1 MALKPIAVCNS
12 CFSEMQA
19 ISLHDSVIVRDHV
32 EYCGKCKHPW
42 IPTTVV
48 FDTTGQDYV
57 RIRMKTQSS
66 VLEACD
72 TYKTCANSNCSY
84 AHSPIELDVWRGGA
98 RMENSLQRNQTP
110 DSYANSR
117 TPIRT
122 PPTNNN
128 ININP
133 PHANSVYT
141 NVYEA
146 SPQQPQYNARMLPNM
161 SGRGRPPRGVRNM
174 NNRVTSPPPN
184 TDDTDTYYNSVLH
197 KLDTTETPPN
207 TIVIQPIS
215 NQPLEV
221 KIEINKSP
229 QIIDWSFLVT
239 TISDDI
245 EVLIG
250 VILETNFGRNF
261 RLCRSM
267 YKDRQTMDYVA
278 VNSVPERGNT
288 VMKLRKAVNNEC
300 SMNILVQFKVQLGHF
315 QARLIF
321 DFSRLQLVKRL
332 NILVHRE
339 CHDTEA
345 PGIVQDRFHKLSQ
358 KNAQRESLLWDKDY
372 EVRYTQSR
380 YLEKLTNEEV
390 YTSKIPVNIDHIIKN
405 EKYDVLKEE
414 LTYRNYKRIFE
425 MLLYLEEFECRSIF
439 LSYDLKDQPINR
451 KIVRD
456 QYEKYDRGR
465 GGIEFAQKGFCFIK
479 LEMCGSLFEGFH
491 FLRSPN
497 VALIKPKAPQNY
509 VYYCPSVEL
518 GHDYIWIAVS
528 DELVAECELYGGLAD
543 IRFKESSI
551 DFHFSMMHQALQL
564 LDPRTLFPSARAKI
578 SPLQVQYAQ
587 SSLWEKSNLTKSQR
601 HAIASALDNS
611 YQNVP
616 TIISGPFGCG
626 KSWTL
631 SHLAYLLATQQIPLR
646 VLICCK
652 NNYPA
657 DKYIED
663 IHTLSLQHGIQ
674 LDTADSSGLTLL
686 YRFFPPARRVM
697 GPSTEPLRRYATL
710 TSEGF
715 GSVPDEKDL
724 FFCRIIVTTVFSCPF
739 LVRMN
744 LPKEFFTHIIIDEA
758 AQISEPEICIPIS
771 LAGHYTKV
779 IIAGDEYQV
788 TPKLT
793 SPISRKFGLELSL
806 LERLS
811 NIPIYQQHSLILLK
825 ENYRS
830 DPAIVQLLSKLYY
843 DQTLRP
849 MRKKQPISHNGLKP
863 LAFRGVIGKENKITD
878 FPSYMNALE
887 AEEIVHIVKDL
898 TETFDQKEIGIL
910 SIYFGQICLIRD
922 YLRKKRLY
930 GVEVLPFEGI
940 QGKEYRVLIINTVR
954 TLSETDYKEADS
966 NSIGLLE
973 NPKLLNTI
981 LGRAKDH
988 ILVVGNPY
996 TLCQVGLNKGA
1007 WQWFLSECINL
1018 GSFYIGDKQT
1028 FQFPSIPADI
1038 ALPQRKVPITPVLNN
1053 QVNGDVLK
1061 GPHSDSLKS
1070 RAVKLIEQ
1078 REESMRELHALWEEA
1093 VKANPHLQEH
1103 FAKEIE
1109 LIASQKSQIELEKK
1123 LADELMGLDSGNNAS
1138 NLNW

>member
-1 MALKPIAVCNS
+1 MAFKPITVCNS

-19 ISLHDSVIVRDHV
+19 ISLHTNTVKREHV
-32 EYCGKCKHPW
+32 DYCGRCKQPW
-42 IPTTVV
+42 KPTTVV
-48 FDTTGQDYV
+48 LDPNGHEFV

-66 VLEACD
+66 KLAPCE
-72 TYKTCANSNCSY
+72 TYKACSNTNCLY
-84 AHSPIELDVWRGGA
+84 AHSQLELDVWRDGA
-98 RMENSLQRNQTP
+98 RMENSIQKNQTQDSP
-110 DSYANSR
+110 RNIKSPPNNNDSY
-117 TPIRT
+117 
-122 PPTNNN
+122 
-128 ININP
+128 P
-133 PHANSVYT
+133 PHTNSTYNNPFET
-141 NVYEA
+141 L
-146 SPQQPQYNARMLPNM
+146 PQQPQSNTRMLPNM

-174 NNRVTSPPPN
+174 NNRVASPPP
-184 TDDTDTYYNSVLH
+184 TAADTETYYNSVLSSF
-197 KLDTTETPPN
+197 DNSETPPHS
-207 TIVIQPIS
+207 IVIQPIS
-215 NQPLEV
+215 KQPLEV

-229 QIIDWSFLVT
+229 KIIDWTFHINTSSEV
-239 TISDDI
+239 I

-250 VILETNFGRNF
+250 VILETNFGNNF

-267 YKDRQTMDYVA
+267 YKDRQTRDYVA

-288 VMKLRKAVNNEC
+288 VMNLKKAVNNEC
-300 SMNILVQFKVQLGHF
+300 SLDILVQFKVQLGHF

-321 DFSRLQLVKRL
+321 DFSRLKLVKRL

-339 CHDTEA
+339 CHDTQA
-345 PGIVQDRFHKLSQ
+345 PDNVQARFHRLSQ
-358 KNAQRESLLWDKDY
+358 KNTQRESLLWDKDY

-380 YLEKLTNEEV
+380 YFAKLCNEEV
-390 YTSKIPVNIDHIIKN
+390 YTSLIPVNIDQIIKS
-405 EKYDVLKEE
+405 EKYDAVLKEE

-439 LSYDLKDQPINR
+439 LAYDLKDHPINR
-451 KIVRD
+451 KVACD

-465 GGIEFAQKGFCFIK
+465 GGIEFAEKGFCFIK

-491 FLRSPN
+491 FLRPPN

-564 LDPRTLFPSARAKI
+564 IDPRVVFPCTRTKT
-578 SPLQVQYAQ
+578 SPLQIQYAQ
-587 SSLWEKSNLTKSQR
+587 SSLWNKSNLTKSQQN
-601 HAIASALDNS
+601 AIASALDNS

-631 SHLAYLLATQQIPLR
+631 SHLAYLLATQSIPVR

-663 IHTLSLQHGIQ
+663 IHTLSLQHGTK
-674 LDTADSSGLTLL
+674 LDTANSAGLTLL
-686 YRFFPPARRVM
+686 YRFYPPPRR
-697 GPSTEPLRRYATL
+697 L
-710 TSEGF
+710 TSELIRRYSTLTTDDHGL
-715 GSVPDEKDL
+715 VPEDKEL
-724 FFCRIIVTTVFSCPF
+724 FFCRIIVTTVFACPF

-744 LPKEFFTHIIIDEA
+744 LPKEFFTHIVLDEA
-758 AQISEPEICIPIS
+758 AQISEPELGIPIS
-771 LAGHYTKV
+771 LAGHFTKV

-811 NIPIYQQHSLILLK
+811 NIPIYQQQSLILLK

-830 DPAIVQLLSKLYY
+830 DPTIVQLLSKLYY
-843 DQTLRP
+843 DQTLVP
-849 MRKKQPISHNGLKP
+849 MRQKQFIPHNGMKP
-863 LAFRGVIGKENKITD
+863 LVFRGVIGTESKITD
-878 FPSYMNALE
+878 FPSYMNTLE
-887 AEEIVHIVKDL
+887 AEETVHILKEL
-898 TETFDQKEIGIL
+898 IETFEQKEICVI
-910 SIYFGQICLIRD
+910 SIYFGHICLIRD
-922 YLRKKRLY
+922 YLRKERLY
-930 GVEVLPFEGI
+930 GIEVLPFEGI

-954 TLSETDYKEADS
+954 TLSEIEYKQADS
-966 NSIGLLE
+966 NSIGLLDD
-973 NPKLLNTI
+973 PKLLNTI

-996 TLCQVGLNKGA
+996 TLCQVGRNRSA
-1007 WQWFLSECINL
+1007 WQCFLSECINL
-1018 GSFYIGDKQT
+1018 GSFFIGDKQT
-1028 FQFPSIPADI
+1028 FQFQSIPSVI
-1038 ALPQRKVPITPVLNN
+1038 ELPQRKVPVQT
-1053 QVNGDVLK
+1053 QVNGEVILEETD
-1061 GPHSDSLKS
+1061 SNSLKT
-1070 RAVKLIEQ
+1070 RAIKLIEQ
-1078 REESMRELHALWEEA
+1078 REESMKELHSLWEEA
-1093 VKANPHLQEH
+1093 VKIHPHLHEH
-1103 FAKEIE
+1103 FAKESE
-1109 LIASQKSQIELEKK
+1109 LIATQKPLIELEKG
-1123 LADELMGLDSGNNAS
+1123 LADGLKNLDLGNKLSSS
-1138 NLNW
+1138 NW